1 MIVLPALG
9 GSAGSSSTQPAVQQA
24 MSAIACSRLEKP
36 AALTKGLSA
45 YTASGLIPNETASYK
60 AGICRATTASC
71 ASDAT
76 VYTAASNRPSWAGS
90 SSRPVC
96 MAQCCHEPPPD
107 LQGDSYTCITK
118 QRVTCP

>member
-24 MSAIACSRLEKP
+24 MSAIAGSRLEKP

-96 MAQCCHEPPPD
+96 MAQCCHEPPR
-107 LQGDSYTCITK
+107 TCKGTPILASPSK
-118 QRVTCP
+118 E